1 MTPTLKPR
9 FIKTLR
15 ERASPDGAT
24 DRYWVVIDKALND
37 FQVLKVNTTY
47 PGAESLV
54 QVYAA
59 ELNRLNVAAKS
70 LAKTHAAELNRLG
83 KKEANDDAP

>member
-9 FIKTLR
+9 FIKPRFIKALR
-15 ERASPDGAT
+15 ERAHPDGST

-47 PGAESLV
+47 PGSESLA
-54 QVYAA
+54 QVY
-59 ELNRLNVAAKS
+59 
-70 LAKTHAAELNRLG
+70 AAELNRLG
-83 KKEANDDAP
+83 KKEVNDDSGS